1 MRVIKYDWPRR
12 VSAKKPA
19 VIYVFAD
26 THIPFDDREKL
37 TEHVVQCKKEKAGWF
52 HLGDWCDF
60 ITPKD
65 RRFSIQ
71 NPPPAIT
78 EQIDEAVAVF
88 EPIKKQGIAV
98 LSGNHEES
106 IERNYGSIMAG
117 RGGIATLL
125 GVPYLGDMG
134 FVHMVFKETKT
145 RWFAHTFFL
154 WHGHGAGYLLGAKSI
169 KLQRLSGKFNADI
182 YLIGHV
188 HTYLDHIDKIIG
200 AYTSGVNLPF
210 LNEKMRYYASAPGY
224 LVPYKESEIPNYVT
238 ARALYPQP
246 SGCLRIEIGKGIK
259 IEAVLE

>member
-1 MRVIKYDWPRR
+1 VIKYDWPRR
-12 VSAKKPA
+12 VSKSKPA

-26 THIPFDDREKL
+26 THIPFDDREL
-37 TEHVVQCKKEKAGWF
+37 LLEHVAQCKKERAGWF

-71 NPPPAIT
+71 NPPPSIN
-78 EQIDEAVAVF
+78 EQVDEAIALF
-88 EPIKKQGIAV
+88 EPIKEQGIAV

-106 IERNYGSIMAG
+106 IGRNYGSVMTG
-117 RGGIATLL
+117 RTGIATAL

-134 FVHMVFKETKT
+134 FVHLTTKRSAT
-145 RWFAHTFFL
+145 QLKAFTFFL

-169 KLQRLSGKFNADI
+169 KLQRLSHKFAADV

-188 HTYLDHIDKIIG
+188 HTFLAHTDAIITPQSNG
-200 AYTSGVNLPF
+200 IRTPYIREEF
-210 LNEKMRYYASAPGY
+210 RRYASPPGY
-224 LVPYKESEIPNYVT
+224 LKPYKESEIPNYVT

-246 SGCLRIEIGKGIK
+246 TGCLRIEIDKTVK
-259 IEAVLE
+259 IEPLLRDE